1 MIQVENIS
9 VQFGGKFLFHEINFT
24 IKERD
29 RIGLVGKNGAGKST
43 LLKILI
49 DEIRPDEGNIAM
61 PNKTTLGYLPQELN
75 VDYSK
80 SVYDETASAFS
91 EIQELKR
98 KFEQYEKDLETATEF
113 ESDDYAKLLK
123 NYTEVQDR
131 IQNLGGLNMRATIEK
146 ILKGLGFV
154 NGDFDR
160 PLTEFSGGWQ
170 MRVELAKI
178 LLRQPSYVLL
188 DEPTNHLDI
197 ESIMWLEKFLREYP
211 GGLMLISHDQRF
223 LDNVSNRTIEIV
235 QGKVYDY
242 AVSYSKFLGM
252 REQRRE
258 KQVKEKIKQEKWIV
272 HTKELIEKFRAK
284 KNKAKFAQTLIRK
297 LERVEPIEI
306 DEMETSKINIRFPEA
321 PRSGKIV
328 VKSDK
333 LVKKYG
339 SLTVLNEVDFELERG
354 EKIAFVGKNGEGKT
368 TFSKI
373 IAGKTDFD
381 GGMNLGH
388 NVSIGYFEQHQAESL
403 DPKLTVFETID
414 NVATGSMRGRVR
426 SLLGSFLFSGE
437 DADKKVSVLSGGEK
451 GRLALAKLLLEPV
464 NLLILDEPTNHL
476 DIRSKAILKSA
487 LNNYEGAMIV
497 VSHDREFLRDLTEKV
512 YEFKNKNIKPFVGD
526 VFDFLKEQ
534 NVESLDDL
542 GMTTNT
548 NQVPGDA
555 NKVITKEE
563 RVELK
568 QKIRELEKAIKREK
582 NRINKCEG
590 LISEFETKIEET
602 EKEMADPD
610 FYMKNPKAE
619 QIMVEYEATK
629 KKLEQEME
637 RWEKFSEELDKIVA
651 EKEKIEA

>member
-381 GGMNLGH
+381 GGMDLGH